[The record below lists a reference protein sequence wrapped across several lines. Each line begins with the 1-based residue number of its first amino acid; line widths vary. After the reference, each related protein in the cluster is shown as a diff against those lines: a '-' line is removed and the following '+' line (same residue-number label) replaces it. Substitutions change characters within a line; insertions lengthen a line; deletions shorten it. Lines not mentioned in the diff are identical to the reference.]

1 MVLIT
6 DGKKTFS
13 VTAGAVSA
21 YKSLGFRVITEEECK
36 QMQQSEDVDYV
47 SDPGGEDDTGGGPM
61 ESSGGGSEDDNSE
74 EDFVVELLEKP
85 LSQWTG
91 DEMKEFVRIKG
102 IDTTGAQKVSQVRPI
117 IKAYL
122 EQQQKESM

>member
-13 VTAGAVSA
+13 VTAGAASA
-21 YKSLGFRVITEEECK
+21 YKNLGFRVITEEERK
-36 QMQQSEDVDYV
+36 QMQQSEDADYV
-47 SDPGGEDDTGGGPM
+47 SDPGGEDDTGGGSM
-61 ESSGGGSEDDNSE
+61 EFSGEGSEDDNSE

-102 IDTTGAQKVSQVRPI
+102 IDTTGVQKVSQVRPI